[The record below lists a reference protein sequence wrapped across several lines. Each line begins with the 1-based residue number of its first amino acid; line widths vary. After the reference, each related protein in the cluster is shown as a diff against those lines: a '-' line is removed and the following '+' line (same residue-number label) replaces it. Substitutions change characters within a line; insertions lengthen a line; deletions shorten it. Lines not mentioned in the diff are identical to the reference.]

1 MLLHYSAAPFQSS
14 DAQRK
19 ATVHSVAMAR
29 LRNILV
35 KFEGRTVMADNVFEE
50 VSEIDCKCEL
60 KKINDQFTKKLRTEL
75 PKKQPTNQQADS
87 IAL

>member
-1 MLLHYSAAPFQSS
+1 
-14 DAQRK
+14 
-19 ATVHSVAMAR
+19 
-29 LRNILV
+29 
-35 KFEGRTVMADNVFEE
+35 MADNVFEE

-60 KKINDQFTKKLRTEL
+60 KKITDQFTKKLRTEL